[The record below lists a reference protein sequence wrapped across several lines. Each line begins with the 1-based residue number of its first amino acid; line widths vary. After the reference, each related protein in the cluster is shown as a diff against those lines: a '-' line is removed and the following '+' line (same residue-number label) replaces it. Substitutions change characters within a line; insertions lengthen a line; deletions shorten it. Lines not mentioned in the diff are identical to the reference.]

1 MLETAHT
8 AIQWLSVTLKHYKVT
23 SKVCVIYEDG
33 GMYYI
38 VGTAWFREPRCNR
51 HWALA
56 TGLPSIVDDN
66 SATITTATA

>member
-8 AIQWLSVTLKHYKVT
+8 AIQWLSVTFKHYKVT

-38 VGTAWFREPRCNR
+38 VGTGSGN
-51 HWALA
+51 HVV
-56 TGLPSIVDDN
+56 TDIGH
-66 SATITTATA
+66 